1 MLKTYRI
8 IPFIFILFLFG
19 FTLITGCGHNMRSPS
34 EIASDPHD
42 TNHPASPAARALQY
56 QSGNSMQPVA
66 PSDPSGGEV
75 AQLNERVTELEAE
88 NARLLE
94 QKGATANLPG
104 GEVAQLNA
112 RITELEAENATLVR
126 ADAQRGAPNPL
137 PDCDRLIDW
146 LDPFFA
152 CDR

>member
-8 IPFIFILFLFG
+8 IPLVFILFLFG
-19 FTLITGCGHNMRSPS
+19 FTFITVVPVF
-34 EIASDPHD
+34 AS
-42 TNHPASPAARALQY
+42 
-56 QSGNSMQPVA
+56 
-66 PSDPSGGEV
+66 EV
-75 AQLNERVTELEAE
+75 AE
-88 NARLLE
+88 
-94 QKGATANLPG
+94 
-104 GEVAQLNA
+104 LNA
-112 RITELEAENATLVR
+112 RIAELEAENATLVR